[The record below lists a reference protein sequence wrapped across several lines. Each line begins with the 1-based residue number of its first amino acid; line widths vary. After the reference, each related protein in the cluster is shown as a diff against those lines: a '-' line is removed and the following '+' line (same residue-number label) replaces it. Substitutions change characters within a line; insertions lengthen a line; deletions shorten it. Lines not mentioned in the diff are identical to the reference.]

1 MPYPVKSRHG
11 ERTRVLSA
19 ESPIPHPPVST
30 ALALLVGLA
39 GVLVALVLPFAPV
52 TTEQTTVT
60 WPAPGQPVV
69 SSAALFAPYRPTELT
84 VTVPCSALR
93 AVVNQ
98 DHPVTVLATGPPDD
112 GLVLRTAAGVAQLL
126 LGPRLV
132 ASTPVTDTTNC
143 RTQLHAG
150 PAGAVATIGTRKITL
165 AAEPVP
171 RVFAFRTDLNARDA
185 AGMAVTARAASP
197 FATSPTG
204 VKTLL
209 IALQLLAALAA
220 LALLTGRPAGRALV
234 LGVWRWDVRTAGR
247 AGNWTTAGR
256 AGNLA
261 TVLVDIGVLGVLAG
275 WAIIGP
281 LTDDD
286 GFAATIA
293 RNAALTGNVG
303 NYYRWWNA
311 SETPFAL
318 SEQLLAPLTQVSL
331 APLWLRVPSTVL
343 GMVTWFVVSRGVL
356 GAALPAVAG
365 TVRIRLLAAVFLL
378 AAWLPFNLG
387 VRPEPYVAL
396 GVTGVLALLWRA
408 RGPAAL
414 GWAALVAGLT
424 IPVSP
429 GGIVVAAPVLVFA
442 PRVVALI
449 RGSARGR
456 VEVLAMVLLLCCI
469 GAVGLTAIFAD
480 QTWDGL
486 VTATHWHEFFGPSLP
501 WYHEPDRYRF
511 LLSDDQGGSATK
523 RIPVLLTLAVLPVV
537 GVLLARRTL
546 VGPAEGSAARLTG
559 VVITALALLWL
570 TPSKWSHH
578 FGALAGVFASFLVVA
593 VALVLSRKPAP
604 VGDPAMPGI
613 GVAGAG
619 LVAGAAGLAFAGPN
633 AWWQAVVYDVPWR
646 AGPVRPIGLPLDSPL
661 LWIGALALSYSVL
674 IAPLTLAALRP
685 VLGVGPQSTAD
696 MHREAVRLRAALVRA
711 PAVLVV
717 AATGTAVAV
726 LLGSFLAAPMRQPA
740 GSLALANLHSLAGGP
755 SCGLADSIQ
764 VLPDGAVLTPATGS
778 VSLYPGLELP
788 APAPPERLA
797 GFTALAGFDPGSPPP
812 DPPGIGMSA
821 QLWGSLVGGP
831 RSTGSLTS
839 PWFRLPTFD
848 PAGGVAVSVSGR
860 TDRGNKLIFE
870 FGRAA
875 STGVVALGQRTPADR
890 VRPNQDHL
898 DGPPDYRPWRAIGLD
913 AAQVPARADRV
924 RIRAV
929 DASTDPAGWLAVTGP
944 RLRSVVGL
952 TPFLAGHGPVLVS
965 WPQAFL
971 FPCVH
976 NIAGVTGG
984 LATAPRAV
992 IEAPRVHGRGSAVT
1006 TDQSQGGVFAAIRP
1020 YSRLYEVATR
1030 LKDHPDADWGT
1041 LQLPADPAFRD
1052 TYLSRHG
1059 DISGS
1064 DPDR

>member
-1 MPYPVKSRHG
+1 M
-11 ERTRVLSA
+11 
-19 ESPIPHPPVST
+19 
-30 ALALLVGLA
+30 
-39 GVLVALVLPFAPV
+39 LVALVLPFAPV
-52 TTEQTTVT
+52 TTEQTTVS
-60 WPAPGQPVV
+60 WPAPGQPAV
-69 SSAALFAPYRPTELT
+69 SSTALFAPYRPTELT

-93 AVVNQ
+93 AAAAAG
-98 DHPVTVLATGPPDD
+98 PAVTVFATGPSGD
-112 GLVLRTAAGVAQLL
+112 GLVLRTDAGVAQLL
-126 LGPRLV
+126 VGPRLV
-132 ASTPVTDTTNC
+132 SSTPVTSSTNC
-143 RTQLHAG
+143 QTQLHAG
-150 PAGAVATIGTRKITL
+150 PAGAVATIGTRRITL
-165 AAEPVP
+165 AGEPVP
-171 RVFAFRTDLNARDA
+171 KVFAFRTDLNARDA

-197 FATSPTG
+197 FATSPTAI
-204 VKTLL
+204 KTLL
-209 IALQLLAALAA
+209 IALQLLAALTA
-220 LALLTGRPAGRALV
+220 LALLTGLPACRALV
-234 LGVWRWDVRTAGR
+234 LGVSRWDVRTAGR
-247 AGNWTTAGR
+247 AGNLT
-256 AGNLA
+256 

-396 GVTGVLALLWRA
+396 GVTAVLALLWRA

-429 GGIVVAAPVLVFA
+429 GGIVVAAPVVVFA
-442 PRVVALI
+442 PRIVTII

-456 VEVLAMVLLLCCI
+456 VGVLARVLLLCCI
-469 GAVGLTAIFAD
+469 GAGGLTAIFAD

-486 VTATHWHEFFGPSLP
+486 VTATQWHNFFGPSLP

-523 RIPVLLTLAVLPVV
+523 RIPVLLTLAVLPAV
-537 GVLLARRTL
+537 GVLLAHRTL
-546 VGPAEGSAARLTG
+546 VGRAEGSAARLTG
-559 VVITALALLWL
+559 VVIAALALLWL

-593 VALVLSRKPAP
+593 VALVLSRKPAL
-604 VGDPAMPGI
+604 VADSVTAGI

-633 AWWQAVVYDVPWR
+633 AWWQAVVYDVPWA

-661 LWIGALALSYSVL
+661 LWIGALALGYSVL
-674 IAPLTLAALRP
+674 MAPLTLAALRP
-685 VLGVGPQSTAD
+685 VVGVGPQAEAAK
-696 MHREAVRLRAALVRA
+696 HREAVHLGAALVAA
-711 PAVLVV
+711 PAVLAV
-717 AATGTAVAV
+717 AAAGTAVAV
-726 LLGSFLAAPMRQPA
+726 LLGSFLAAPVRQPA
-740 GSLALANLHSLAGGP
+740 GSLALANVHSLDGGP

-764 VLPDGAVLTPATGS
+764 VLPDGAVLTPATVS

-788 APAPPERLA
+788 APDPAVPDSVGRLA

-812 DPPGIGMSA
+812 DPPGTGMSA

-944 RLRSVVGL
+944 RVRSVVGL

-976 NIAGVTGG
+976 NIAGVAGG
-984 LATAPRAV
+984 LATAPGAV
-992 IEAPRVHGRGSAVT
+992 IEAPRRHGRVSAVT